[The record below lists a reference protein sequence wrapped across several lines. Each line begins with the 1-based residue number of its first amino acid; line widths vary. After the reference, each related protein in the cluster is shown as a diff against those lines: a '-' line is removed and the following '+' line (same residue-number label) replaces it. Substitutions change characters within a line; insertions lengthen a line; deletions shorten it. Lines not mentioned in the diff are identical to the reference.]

1 MARGKH
7 APRRRVTRGIA
18 PPSPRPR
25 GARDQAAM
33 RNVTFHRLLQELLDT
48 ALPQGVTFSHPACL
62 ALQEGAGTWYGQLHA
77 TESA

>member
-7 APRRRVTRGIA
+7 APRRRATRAIA

-33 RNVTFHRLLQELLDT
+33 RNVTFHLLFQELLDT
-48 ALPQGVTFSHPACL
+48 ALPKGMTFSHPACL
-62 ALQEGAGTWYGQLHA
+62 ALQEGASTWYGHVRE
-77 TESA
+77 TEST